1 MYQLMLQFL
10 SQKLVTTFIESLF
23 TAAKEKEF
31 REPAS
36 IQHLATKESKYEL
49 NFHRELAEGQSSKL
63 YDP

>member
-36 IQHLATKESKYEL
+36 ILATKESKYEL